1 MIHSFTSPRWIS
13 RCLVFLLFVFMVA
26 PMNRVYALE
35 GNGTSNDPFRIYT
48 SEDFNQIRHN
58 LVATY
63 VLMNDIDLS
72 EFTSWV
78 PIGTSANPFRGSL
91 NGQGYS
97 IRNLTVNRAANYSGL
112 FGVVKGT
119 TSFSLLENLHLVNI
133 RVVSQDYTGG
143 LVGWLDK
150 GNIRNVSMDGVVNG
164 RMAVGGL
171 VGFASYGSMMDSVFV
186 SGQVS
191 GWHSGIGG
199 VIGRLSNSI
208 LSNAKS
214 LVSVYGTMCEPS
226 LSGVCKVGGVVGM
239 LDTGSPKVI
248 HSIFDGT
255 LQNKVEPIA
264 GSTSS
269 KFAQPMVGS
278 LEAGSVE
285 NSYFRFPVV
294 VFSGV
299 GAQISEKDWINKDS
313 FIGMDFESMWIME
326 DGPTLGFMPRF
337 KTMTTTSSLGGK
349 VEMTLNG
356 ISVSA
361 PVIALV
367 GSELCVYIVEDPGY
381 RYVSGGEL
389 QWCITVSDDLVIVAQ
404 FVLVGDV
411 NLDGKLS
418 ATDLV
423 LLRRFVAG
431 LIDVTEEQQSA
442 MDVNGDGR
450 TSARDVVMLHKL
462 LAEME

>member
-119 TSFSLLENLHLVNI
+119 TSFSLLENLHLVNSS
-133 RVVSQDYTGG
+133 VVSQDYTGG

-285 NSYFRFPVV
+285 SSYFRFPVV

-299 GAQISEKDWINKDS
+299 GAQISEKDWINRDS
-313 FIGMDFESMWIME
+313 FIGMDFESVWFME
-326 DGPTLGFMPRF
+326 EGPVLAFLPRF
-337 KTMTTTSSLGGK
+337 KMITAMYTTGGSVELILDKMT
-349 VEMTLNG
+349 
-356 ISVSA
+356 VSA
-361 PVIALV
+361 PVNASM
-367 GSELCVYIVEDPGY
+367 GSELCVRVIEETGY
-381 RYVSGGEL
+381 RYISEGEKE
-389 QWCITVSDDLVIVAQ
+389 WCIQVNEHLEIFAQ
-404 FVLVGDV
+404 FALIGDI
-411 NLDGKLS
+411 NLDGKRCFL
-418 ATDLV
+418 DLV
-423 LLRRFVAG
+423 LLQRAVAE
-431 LIDVTEEQQSA
+431 LIDVTELPQSA
-442 MDVNGDGR
+442 MDINQDGR
-450 TSARDVVMLHKL
+450 VSATDVVILRKL